1 MARITVL
8 LLASATLSAGW
19 APEGLAQE
27 PGREVTLDV
36 RPYSADVSIA
46 WGSSPRHLWGFLV
59 GGGPDKFNRTFVPK
73 VDDTDSEYVDLEQ
86 IVRMGPFYRY
96 ESGGRLGGDV
106 GLRVALGGVRGTSGA
121 INAVGGVQMAMFAG
135 GRTFRVGPRVFIGRS
150 TESGV
155 DTIVHVEWLTARVR
169 LPF

>member
-1 MARITVL
+1 MARIPVL
-8 LLASATLSAGW
+8 LLLCAALSAGW
-19 APEGLAQE
+19 AAPGHAQE
-27 PGREVTLDV
+27 TGREVTLDV
-36 RPYSADVSIA
+36 RPFSADVSIA
-46 WGSSPRHLWGFLV
+46 WGSSPHHLWGFLI
-59 GGGPDKFNRTFVPK
+59 GGGPDEFNRTFVPR
-73 VDDTDSEYVDLEQ
+73 VDDTDSETVDLEQ

-121 INAVGGVQMAMFAG
+121 INAVGGVQVAMFAG
-135 GRTFRVGPRVFIGRS
+135 GRTFRVGPRLFVGTS
-150 TESGV
+150 TGPGV